1 MSDLLLKS
9 LSFPGLDDRY
19 ISQLSAYGTCS
30 TAASTAAKAVT
41 ISDFALQIGAY
52 ITIRFTYAV
61 PANSTL
67 NINSTSAKP
76 IYYNNEAIT
85 AGIIDAGDTVTFIYD
100 GTYLHVVHIL
110 LANRILFSQQNIS
123 IASNRWSSSGNSTYP
138 YKAVVNV
145 PGVTS
150 SFYPIVQFSDTDSST
165 YDFSPSATS
174 GDGTV
179 TVMCKTSPSSA
190 ITIAQIVC
198 YRGQLVTAS

>member
-1 MSDLLLKS
+1 M
-9 LSFPGLDDRY
+9 R
-19 ISQLSAYGTCS
+19 TCS
-30 TAASTAAKAVT
+30 ETFHNIVITYKFLVYTHIIKIDILKDCEVLILSYDESKLITLGQLK
-41 ISDFALQIGAY
+41 DALMD
-52 ITIRFTYAV
+52 V
-61 PANSTL
+61 KN
-67 NINSTSAKP
+67 
-76 IYYNNEAIT
+76 
-85 AGIIDAGDTVTFIYD
+85 
-100 GTYLHVVHIL
+100 IL
-110 LANRILFSQQNIS
+110 LENRILFSQQNIS

-138 YKAVVNV
+138 YKAVVDV